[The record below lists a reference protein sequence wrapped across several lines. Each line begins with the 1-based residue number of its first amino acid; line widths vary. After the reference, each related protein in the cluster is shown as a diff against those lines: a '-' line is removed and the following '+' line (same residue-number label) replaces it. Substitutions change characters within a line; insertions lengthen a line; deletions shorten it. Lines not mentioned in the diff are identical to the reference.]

1 MTIVYCVVAPARFEG
16 DELVVPV
23 SSSYAA
29 PGGNFGRLREF
40 RFVGGEGVS
49 RILENVQ
56 LGRLGMPGV
65 LHLTLV
71 FAAGEVR
78 VEGALLTP
86 GGITIK

>member
-1 MTIVYCVVAPARFEG
+1 M
-16 DELVVPV
+16 PV
-23 SSSYAA
+23 SSSFAA
-29 PGGNFGRLREF
+29 PGGTFGRLREL

-71 FAAGEVR
+71 FAYGEVR
-78 VEGALLTP
+78 VEGALLSP
-86 GGITIK
+86 GGVTIK